1 MFIIQKGRV
10 RLTYDAD
17 TIKTLKMCGL
27 LPDSLECEDHTQSI
41 HEYTVEKTEGGY
53 FGEWV
58 LLGENISSLSAV
70 AIGDVTCAVITKE
83 KFDSAVGP
91 LAKFSLDDHKYVT
104 ITIVF
109 MQYFI
114 FKI

>member
-1 MFIIQKGRV
+1 M

-17 TIKTLKMCGL
+17 AIRNINMCNT

-41 HEYTVEKTEGGY
+41 HEYSVEKKEGGY

-58 LLGENISSLSAV
+58 LLGENIGSLSAV
-70 AIGDVTCAVITKE
+70 AIGDVVCAIITKE

-91 LAKFSLDDHKYVT
+91 LAKFSFDDIKYV
-104 ITIVF
+104 TIVF
-109 MQYFI
+109 MQHLM